1 MTWRWAY
8 EGGVLENGAGGG
20 LFAGWGGVRGWPC
33 TGGRDSKHS
42 ETVTQSEGRVMNVQ
56 LERLGVH
63 QGKGVSGVWPCR
75 GAAGGEKE

>member
-1 MTWRWAY
+1 
-8 EGGVLENGAGGG
+8 
-20 LFAGWGGVRGWPC
+20 
-33 TGGRDSKHS
+33 
-42 ETVTQSEGRVMNVQ
+42 MNAQ